1 VVRDEDPQARTMSDF
16 LREHLNRLRKGYAEK
31 ELEYWL
37 SDDRPYSKTT
47 RKIGKGRMFYDPI
60 YFVKKVAKLRS
71 FRLPIWAFIAPL
83 TPEKST
89 VGAIYWAV
97 DNPNGRDEIWLTRT
111 TFGYGG
117 TGPHQSAVILEFF
130 EKRGIPI
137 EARTGDYLLRFLGG

>member
-1 VVRDEDPQARTMSDF
+1 
-16 LREHLNRLRKGYAEK
+16 
-31 ELEYWL
+31 
-37 SDDRPYSKTT
+37 
-47 RKIGKGRMFYDPI
+47 MFYDPI

-97 DNPNGRDEIWLTRT
+97 DNPDGRDEIWLTRT

-130 EKRGIPI
+130 ER
-137 EARTGDYLLRFLGG
+137 LGGRIEVRSVDCLLGWL